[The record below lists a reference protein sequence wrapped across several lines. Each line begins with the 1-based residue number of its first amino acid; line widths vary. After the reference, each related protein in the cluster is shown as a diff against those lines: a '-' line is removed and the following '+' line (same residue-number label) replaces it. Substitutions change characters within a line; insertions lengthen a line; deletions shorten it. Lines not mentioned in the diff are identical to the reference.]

1 MEKKSNSTHKTEGD
15 YYILVET
22 NADEVES
29 WYYFIR
35 KEGNEEAIKQLKEDL
50 DKVKEPEYIDDMS
63 VFWIDIDKTVS
74 AQTAKEMSK
83 VELNSYQFHRKYDG
97 KLKTIDFKFRTDKK
111 EKQKRILEKIF
122 DKLGY
127 GKIEEY
133 ISDEDIDT
141 DDMESLSES
150 DTDSDNDEIA
160 DMKDGVKEVEE
171 DISELSIETIKKRL
185 PPGLAESD
193 VPQWARSKKKS

>member
-1 MEKKSNSTHKTEGD
+1 MEKKSNSTHKTDGE

-22 NADEVES
+22 NAEEVES

-35 KEGNEEAIKQLKEDL
+35 KDGNEEEIKQLKNDL

-150 DTDSDNDEIA
+150 DTESDNDEIA

-171 DISELSIETIKKRL
+171 EISELSIDTIKKRL
-185 PPGLAESD
+185 PPGLVESD

>member
-1 MEKKSNSTHKTEGD
+1 MEKKSNSTHETDGE

-22 NADEVES
+22 NAEEVES

-35 KEGNEEAIKQLKEDL
+35 KEGNEEEIKQLKNDL

-150 DTDSDNDEIA
+150 DTESDNDEIA

-171 DISELSIETIKKRL
+171 QISELSIETIKKRL
-185 PPGLAESD
+185 PPGLVESD

>member
-1 MEKKSNSTHKTEGD
+1 MEKKSTSTHNMDGD

-35 KEGNEEAIKQLKEDL
+35 KEGNEDTIKQLKSDL

-63 VFWIDIDKTVS
+63 IFWIDTDRTVS

-97 KLKTIDFKFRTDKK
+97 KLKPIDFNFRKDKK
-111 EKQKRILEKIF
+111 ERQKKIIEKIF

-127 GKIEEY
+127 GKIEDY
-133 ISDEDIDT
+133 ISDEDIDSEDMNTESETESET
-141 DDMESLSES
+141 DE
-150 DTDSDNDEIA
+150 DTANA
-160 DMKDGVKEVEE
+160 DDGVEK
-171 DISELSIETIKKRL
+171 DIKDLTIDDIKKRL
-185 PPGLAESD
+185 PP
-193 VPQWARSKKKS
+193 

>member
-1 MEKKSNSTHKTEGD
+1 MEKKSTSTHKTDGE

-22 NADEVES
+22 NAEEVES

-35 KEGNEEAIKQLKEDL
+35 KEGNEEAIKKLKQDL
-50 DKVKEPEYIDDMS
+50 DKVKDPEYIDDMS
-63 VFWIDIDKTVS
+63 VFWIDTEKTVS

-97 KLKTIDFKFRTDKK
+97 LLKPIDFNFKKDKK
-111 EKQKRILEKIF
+111 EKQKRYLEKIF
-122 DKLGY
+122 DKLCY

-141 DDMESLSES
+141 DDMNSLSES
-150 DTDSDNDEIA
+150 ETESESDEIA
-160 DMKDGVKEVEE
+160 KVDDVEK
-171 DISELSIETIKKRL
+171 DISELSIDEIKSRL
-185 PPGLAESD
+185 PPGLVESD

>member
-1 MEKKSNSTHKTEGD
+1 MEKKSTSSHKTHGE

-22 NADEVES
+22 NAEEVES

-35 KEGNEEAIKQLKEDL
+35 KEGNEEAIKQLKQDL
-50 DKVKEPEYIDDMS
+50 DKVKDPEYIDDMS
-63 VFWIDIDKTVS
+63 VFWIDVEKTVS
-74 AQTAKEMSK
+74 SQTAKEMSK
-83 VELNSYQFHRKYDG
+83 VELNSCQFHRKYDG
-97 KLKTIDFKFRTDKK
+97 VLKPIDFKFKKDKK
-111 EKQKRILEKIF
+111 EKQKRYLEKIF

-141 DDMESLSES
+141 DDMDSFSESETESES
-150 DTDSDNDEIA
+150 DEIA
-160 DMKDGVKEVEE
+160 KVDDVDDVEK
-171 DISELSIETIKKRL
+171 DISELSIEEIKERL